1 MKTVGIVVILWLSFA
16 APGRGRD
23 VEIPFETGRQESVIL
38 VRGSANGRPAL
49 LILDTGSSRTIL
61 RPELVGTAAASLP
74 SSGFSE
80 NGPGLHAQ
88 GRWSRA
94 TIRLGEKTW
103 RREVV
108 AMNFDE
114 VSRVMGMKVDGLIGQ
129 DLLREYDRVTI
140 DFRAGKILLSG
151 KGGGTP

>member
-1 MKTVGIVVILWLSFA
+1 MRTVGIVVILWLNFTSI
-16 APGRGRD
+16 GKGRD
-23 VEIPFETGRQESVIL
+23 VEIPFETGPHESIIV
-38 VRGSANGRPAL
+38 VRGSANGRPAV

-61 RPELVGTAAASLP
+61 RPELAGTASASLP
-74 SSGFSE
+74 SSGFSKD
-80 NGPGLHAQ
+80 GPGLQAQ

-114 VSRVMGMKVDGLIGQ
+114 VSRAMGMKVDGLIGQ
-129 DLLREYDRVTI
+129 DILREYDRVTI

-151 KGGGTP
+151 QEGRSP